1 MRKIAILS
9 DIHGNV
15 TALEAVLE
23 DAIQEAATDYWV
35 LGDLIMIGPGSS
47 DLIKRLRE
55 LPNAIFV
62 KGNWDDV
69 FLDAHLSDFSK
80 PINVYGSRL
89 AKYHYENLS
98 KEDIRF
104 MKELPAMVIKEVA
117 GWKFLLCHHLPHK
130 NHGGDLWPSEKQEN
144 FDLLFARHQVDSA
157 IYGHMHRQLM
167 RQSSE
172 GQLIINPGSVHVPTV
187 FTDWE
192 KQRLSLKP
200 QYVIIDVG
208 SHGIEKINF
217 KKVDYHLE
225 DEMTLAKERNLP
237 YLNFYREGLEAGRSY
252 THHKEVLRKV
262 NDEYGYKEEVIK
274 FFSGNTRVIG

>member
-15 TALEAVLE
+15 TALEAVLA
-23 DAIQEAATDYWV
+23 DAIREQVTDYWV

-47 DLIKRLRE
+47 DLIKRLRD
-55 LPNAIFV
+55 LPNVIFV

-69 FLDAHLSDFSK
+69 FLNAHLSDFSK

-89 AKYHYENLS
+89 AKYHYENLT
-98 KEDIRF
+98 KEDISF
-104 MKELPAMVIKEVA
+104 LKELPSNVTKEVE
-117 GWKFLLCHHLPHK
+117 GWNFLLCHHLPHK
-130 NHGGDLWPSEKQEN
+130 NHGGELWPSEKQEN
-144 FDLLFARHQVDSA
+144 FDLLFAEHEIDSA

-167 RQSSE
+167 RTSRE

-200 QYVIIDVG
+200 QYAIIEVNLNGVG
-208 SHGIEKINF
+208 DINF
-217 KKVDYHLE
+217 KKVDYDIE
-225 DEMTLAKERNLP
+225 KEMMMAKERNLP
-237 YLNFYREGLEAGRSY
+237 YLDFYREGLESGHSY

-262 NDEYGYKEEVIK
+262 NDEYGYEEEVIE
-274 FFSGNTRVIG
+274 FFKGR